1 MARKKS
7 SNISAEVK
15 AQARRALTGHYGTVI
30 AANLLYL
37 IISFMIAEFG
47 FSFIAGSGIVYLVLS
62 FLFNGI
68 AAAIS
73 GIFTLG
79 LYFIYANLLFDQPA
93 SVQDL
98 FHAFRENPQKA
109 MAIAAVFY
117 LADYVC
123 LFPSTVYLGVTHT
136 LAYRQLLFYLLLIA
150 LGNLA
155 MFFFQLYFLFT
166 YFLLLDYP
174 SMTIK
179 ELFHRSIQL
188 MRGRKRTLFY
198 IEVSFIPLYL
208 IGFLTFGVGCLYV
221 MAYQFETVTAFYRY
235 CVCDSGTRQQTF

>member
-30 AANLLYL
+30 TANLLYL

-47 FSFIAGSGIVYLVLS
+47 VSLGTGTGIVYLILS

-68 AAAIS
+68 AAAVS

-98 FHAFRENPQKA
+98 FHPFRENPQKA

-117 LADYVC
+117 LADYIC
-123 LFPSTVYLGVTHT
+123 MLPSTIYLSVSSAPVYD
-136 LAYRQLLFYLLLIA
+136 RLLFYFLLTA
-150 LGNLA
+150 LGGLA

-174 SMTIK
+174 SMTVT
-179 ELFHRSIQL
+179 ELFHRSRQL

-235 CVCDSGTRQQTF
+235 CVCDSGTGQQTF

>member
-1 MARKKS
+1 MAHRKS

-47 FSFIAGSGIVYLVLS
+47 VSLGTGTGIVYLILS
-62 FLFNGI
+62 FLFNGV
-68 AAAIS
+68 AATIS
-73 GIFTLG
+73 GVFTLG
-79 LYFIYANLLFDQPA
+79 LYFIYVNLLFDQPA

-98 FHAFRENPQKA
+98 FHPFRENPQKA

-123 LFPSTVYLGVTHT
+123 TLPSTLYLSMSSAPVYD
-136 LAYRQLLFYLLLIA
+136 RLLFCFFLMA
-150 LGNLA
+150 LDGLA

-174 SMTIK
+174 SMTVR
-179 ELFHRSIQL
+179 ELFHRSSQL
-188 MRGRKRTLFY
+188 MRGKKRTLFY
-198 IEVSFIPLYL
+198 IEFSFLPLYL
-208 IGFLTFGVGCLYV
+208 IGFLTFGIGCLYV

-235 CVCDSGTRQQTF
+235 CVCDSSTRQQTF